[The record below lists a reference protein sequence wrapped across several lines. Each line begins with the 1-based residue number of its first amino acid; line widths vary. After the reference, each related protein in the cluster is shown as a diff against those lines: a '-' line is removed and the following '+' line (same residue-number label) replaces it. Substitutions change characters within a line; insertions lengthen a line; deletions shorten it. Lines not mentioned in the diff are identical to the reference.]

1 VTEMPIEQPIPE
13 EQGETISAQATLQPA
28 SFFLQLTLSDS
39 TISINVAHA
48 DLPQLDII
56 LAAIPHL
63 ANNAL
68 QQFHQ
73 GQQEIDDTDEG
84 VVSGG

>member
-1 VTEMPIEQPIPE
+1 MPAEQPIPE
-13 EQGETISAQATLQPA
+13 DEGDSIQAEVTLQPA
-28 SFFLQLTLSDS
+28 SFFLQLRLSNS

-48 DLPQLDII
+48 DLPRLDII

-73 GQQEIDDTDEG
+73 GQREIDDTDEG